1 MADEATAPPDET
13 AAPTDGGPSDDS
25 PRQANREQSPQRAE
39 ISNYEIVSHHFG
51 RAVERLDIREDVAN
65 VLRSSYREVQVQI
78 PIKQSDG
85 KIHVYSGFRVQ
96 HNGARGPYKGGV
108 RFHPEVDLDEVRAL
122 ATLMTWKTA
131 VAGIPFGGAKGGVD
145 CDTTALDESELQQ
158 ITRSFIDKIEKV
170 LGPQRDIP
178 APDVGTNA
186 QTMAWMMDEYG
197 KLHGHTPAIVTGKP
211 ISLEGSYGRE
221 AATGRGIVHMFR
233 EAATALDLQPAD
245 CRVVLQGFG
254 NVGSW
259 AARIIAELGATVI
272 AASDAHG
279 AVHAEGGLDPE
290 ALALH
295 VREGGK
301 VAEFDGEAAE
311 AIPPEELLA
320 LECEAF
326 IPAALG
332 GMVHAGNADL
342 LNTRILVEGANSPTT
357 PQADEILAGKGVHV
371 VPDVMANAGGVVV
384 SYFEWVQNL
393 QHFRWEEREVNEK
406 LGTIMRRAYREVS
419 ARASEDEVPM
429 RVAAYQTGI
438 ERVVEAARTRG
449 YIR

>member
-1 MADEATAPPDET
+1 V
-13 AAPTDGGPSDDS
+13 
-25 PRQANREQSPQRAE
+25 AE
-39 ISNYEIVSHHFG
+39 VSNYEIVNHWFDLAADRMG
-51 RAVERLDIREDVAN
+51 LREDIREVM
-65 VLRSSYREVQVQI
+65 RSSYREVQVQV
-78 PIKQSDG
+78 PVMLGDG
-85 KIHVYSGFRVQ
+85 KIHVFSGFRVQ
-96 HNGARGPYKGGV
+96 HNGARGPYKGGI
-108 RFHPEVDLDEVRAL
+108 RYHPEVDLDEVRAL

-131 VAGIPFGGAKGGVD
+131 VAGIPFGGAKGGVN
-145 CDTTALDESELQQ
+145 CDVHALDEVELQQ
-158 ITRSFIDKIEKV
+158 VTRSFIDKIEKV

-211 ISLEGSYGRE
+211 IALEGSYGRE
-221 AATGRGIVHMFR
+221 AATGRGIVYMFR
-233 EAATALDLQPAD
+233 EAAPALGLRPDE

-259 AARIIAELGATVI
+259 AARILAQLGCSIVGV
-272 AASDAHG
+272 SDANG
-279 AVHAEGGLDPE
+279 AIHAEDGLDPE
-290 ALALH
+290 ALAAH

-301 VAEFDGEAAE
+301 VAEFAGSEPITPD
-311 AIPPEELLA
+311 ELLA
-320 LECEAF
+320 LECEVF

-332 GMVHAGNADL
+332 GMIHADNADL
-342 LNTRILVEGANSPTT
+342 LNARMLLEGANSPTT
-357 PQADEILAGKGVHV
+357 PKADEILAAKGVHV

-406 LGTIMRRAYREVS
+406 LGSIMRRAYREVA
-419 ARASEDEVPM
+419 ARATEDEVPM

>member
-1 MADEATAPPDET
+1 MATK
-13 AAPTDGGPSDDS
+13 
-25 PRQANREQSPQRAE
+25 RARKSKGVAE
-39 ISNYEIVSHHFG
+39 VSNYDIVNHWFDLAADRMDLRDDI
-51 RAVERLDIREDVAN
+51 RAVVRT
-65 VLRSSYREVQVQI
+65 SYREVQVQI
-78 PIKQSDG
+78 PVMLADG
-85 KIHVYSGFRVQ
+85 KIHVFSGFRVQ
-96 HNGARGPYKGGV
+96 HNGSRGPYKGGI
-108 RFHPEVDLDEVRAL
+108 RYHPEVNLDEVRAL

-131 VAGIPFGGAKGGVD
+131 VVDIPFGGAKGGVN
-145 CDTTALDESELQQ
+145 CDASALDEAALQQ
-158 ITRSFIDKIEKV
+158 VTRSFIDRIEKV

-233 EAATALDLQPAD
+233 EAAQTLDLQPSD
-245 CRVVLQGFG
+245 CRVVILGFG

-259 AARIIAELGATVI
+259 AARILAQLGCTVI
-272 AASDAHG
+272 GVSDAHG
-279 AVHAEGGLDPE
+279 ALHAEDGIDPE
-290 ALALH
+290 ALQAH
-295 VREGGK
+295 VRAGGTLPEYEAEG
-301 VAEFDGEAAE
+301 VETITPD
-311 AIPPEELLA
+311 ELLG
-320 LECEAF
+320 LECEVF

-332 GMVHAGNADL
+332 GMIHAGNADL
-342 LNTRILVEGANSPTT
+342 LNTRMVVEGANSPTT
-357 PQADEILAGKGVHV
+357 PKADEILAGKGVHV

-393 QHFRWEEREVNEK
+393 QHFRWNEREVNEK
-406 LGTIMRRAYREVS
+406 LGTIMRRAYREVA
-419 ARASEDEVPM
+419 ARAAEDEVSL